1 MLWQIGKFD
10 VCGRQERTYT
20 FSQQFTFR
28 NTCNSIIVHEHN
40 SRSWRNSRQK
50 VTICPPP
57 SSASAPTH
65 FRWKVQEIRLQIHW
79 YMKIIR
85 LSSIILCIL
94 NKLNVFCDLW
104 FLLTIVHVPHSDLY
118 VRNQHESRYR
128 NLYCSHGTEG
138 SDQGRRISWILF
150 QVKLCSS
157 SSVEENLFSVF
168 CKIKKKKQNRTE
180 RGGKKNAAKLYIG

>member
-10 VCGRQERTYT
+10 VFGRQELTYT
-20 FSQQFTFR
+20 FGQQFTFW
-28 NTCNSIIVHEHN
+28 NTCDSVIIHEHN
-40 SRSWRNSRQK
+40 SRSWRNSCQK

-57 SSASAPTH
+57 SSTSAPTH

-85 LSSIILCIL
+85 LSSVILCIL

-104 FLLTIVHVPHSDLY
+104 FLLTIVRVPHSNLY
-118 VRNQHESRYR
+118 VRNQHESRYQ
-128 NLYCSHGTEG
+128 NLYCSHGIEG
-138 SDQGRRISWILF
+138 SDQGHYISWILF

-157 SSVEENLFSVF
+157 SSAEENLFSVF
-168 CKIKKKKQNRTE
+168 CKIKKKKR
-180 RGGKKNAAKLYIG
+180 KKRKEKKKKCH